1 MNNMN
6 RKFQTGLGILIVA
19 IVFLFILGGD
29 AISLLKSP
37 IELDDILDVDKV
49 AKLKDGDHV
58 ILKVKLT
65 FGAEI
70 GVYTT
75 KNGVKQ
81 GESSRYYIIPFY
93 GETEAD
99 YFCLLVDV
107 AKKDFSKMEQAYDTT
122 EKWDNGEIEWPTQTY
137 ATFEGVMKKFSSDEK
152 KYMQDYVDEG
162 YCAALVLKQK
172 AKGFTFIASGAAI
185 LGVLIGLLL
194 VVLGL
199 KQGKVEKANQKALA
213 ATNYYQA
220 PTNVSF
226 NNDPNAAQAQG
237 GFNPYGVQNDPRFA
251 GAVNQ
256 AQNAAPNVTSF
267 NEVQTG
273 VQEAA
278 TTSFNEVQNTAQN
291 AVNNAV
297 AEASSLSDQIPITPI
312 TPLTPIDPIDTNNN
326 NQ

>member
-37 IELDDILDVDKV
+37 IELSSIMDMDKV
-49 AKLKDGDHV
+49 EKLKAGDHV
-58 ILKVKLT
+58 ILNVKIT
-65 FGAEI
+65 YGAEV

-81 GESSRYYIIPFY
+81 GESSKYYIVPFF
-93 GETEAD
+93 GQNEED
-99 YFCLLVDV
+99 EFWLLVDV
-107 AKKDFSKMEQAYDTT
+107 PKKDFSKMERAYDAT
-122 EKWDNGEIEWPTQTY
+122 EKLYAGEIEWPTETF
-137 ATFEGVMKKFSSDEK
+137 ATFEGVIKKFSSDEK
-152 KYMQDYVDEG
+152 KYLQDYVDEG

-172 AKGFTFIASGAAI
+172 AKGFTLIACGAAI

-194 VVLGL
+194 VILGL

-226 NNDPNAAQAQG
+226 NNDPNAVQAQG

-256 AQNAAPNVTSF
+256 AQNAASNVTSF

-291 AVNNAV
+291 AVNNAA

>member
-37 IELDDILDVDKV
+37 IELNDIMGAEKV
-49 AKLKDGDHV
+49 KNLKAGDHV
-58 ILKVKLT
+58 IINVKLAYES
-65 FGAEI
+65 GLY
-70 GVYTT
+70 VYST

-81 GESSRYYIIPFY
+81 GETNRYYLIP
-93 GETEAD
+93 
-99 YFCLLVDV
+99 YFEYSEEYDDIVCSIYLTLFVP
-107 AKKDFSKMEQAYDTT
+107 KKDFSKMERASELTRKFENYEVD
-122 EKWDNGEIEWPTQTY
+122 WPTETFITY
-137 ATFEGVMKKFSSDEK
+137 EGIIEKFSKDEQK
-152 KYMQDYVDEG
+152 NLQDYVDEG
-162 YCAALVLKQK
+162 YIDSFVLKPKNK
-172 AKGFTFIASGAAI
+172 AMSLIGSGAAI

-194 VVLGL
+194 VILGL

-237 GFNPYGVQNDPRFA
+237 GFNPYGIQNDPRFA

-291 AVNNAV
+291 AVNNA
-297 AEASSLSDQIPITPI
+297 A
-312 TPLTPIDPIDTNNN
+312 IDPIDTNNN